1 MTIKLLFFSL
11 LRDLAGT
18 DELNFPLREGVSTVG
33 GLLEELY
40 AQYEGLASW
49 DATLLVAVNCEY
61 ASRDTEIKDGD
72 EVALMPPVQG
82 G

>member
-40 AQYEGLASW
+40 AQFEGLASW
-49 DATLLVAVNCEY
+49 DAKLLVAVNCEY